1 MTKRGFTLI
10 ELLIALTILAVIAA
24 IVYASFSSI
33 INSTDDARINS
44 TALRLQDFLSQS
56 FTTNLTC
63 VYADEELQQEVFNF
77 VGVDEEGPHG
87 PADKLRFCSSAP
99 LAGAPAMPGDIKEV
113 QYEVLSETDEGSN
126 LNLGGVSE
134 GNQQAVTV
142 PLDAAAYRMLQALE
156 TPLLGANVQEIDNE
170 SGNFVP
176 DESYQSPSWS
186 VPVRSMN
193 IRYFDGI
200 DWVDQWDSVEMG
212 RLPWCVE
219 VKINFARTE
228 AQVEAESAQEF
239 DPETDAD
246 LTLEIPI
253 PVAIGTTEQ
262 SRYSEAY
269 DNEAER
275 VMDGDNN
282 NDGTQNSSSK
292 PDKKQ

>member
-1 MTKRGFTLI
+1 MNKRGFTLV
-10 ELLIALTILAVIAA
+10 ELLIALTILAIIAA
-24 IVYASFSSI
+24 IVYASFASV

-56 FTTNLTC
+56 FSTNLTC
-63 VYADEELQQEVFNF
+63 VYADDALQQEVFDF

-113 QYEVLSETDEGSN
+113 RYEVLSETDEGSN

-134 GNQQAVTV
+134 GNRQAVTV
-142 PLDAAAYRMLQALE
+142 PVDAAGYRMLQALE
-156 TPLLGANVQEIDNE
+156 TPLLGANVQEIDNQ

-176 DESYQSPSWS
+176 DESYQAPSWT
-186 VPVRSMN
+186 VPVRSLN

-239 DPETDAD
+239 DPEEDAD

-253 PVAIGTTEQ
+253 PIAIGTTEQ

-275 VMDGDNN
+275 VMGGDS
-282 NDGTQNSSSK
+282 NDGT
-292 PDKKQ
+292 